1 MYFNHCWLATPL
13 SQAMHLSIFWG
24 HPSRWRVHFIFNS
37 ANSDV
42 RHSSTMS
49 RVCPMVSFLT
59 GSISKTFWFS
69 RIPWA
74 GYSVFLRFTQ
84 AEGKIIGVL
93 LQPPW
98 RRGAL
103 TWVCLARHHR
113 GSQEMIVSPQARPTA
128 PAGPRHSCGELTKKG
143 IRPAAL
149 SLSRASC
156 SAEARM
162 ANLPSEGMAFNLTPP
177 IKPAFSTEECACKR
191 APG

>member
-84 AEGKIIGVL
+84 EEGKIIGVL

-128 PAGPRHSCGELTKKG
+128 PAGPRHSCGARGTYEERNQAGCLVSLQGLLQRGSSHGKLA
-143 IRPAAL
+143 IR
-149 SLSRASC
+149 RD
-156 SAEARM
+156 
-162 ANLPSEGMAFNLTPP
+162 GF
-177 IKPAFSTEECACKR
+177 
-191 APG
+191 

>member
-1 MYFNHCWLATPL
+1 
-13 SQAMHLSIFWG
+13 MHLSIFWG
-24 HPSRWRVHFIFNS
+24 HASRWKAHFIFNS

-59 GSISKTFWFS
+59 GSRSKTFWFS
-69 RIPWA
+69 SIPWA

-103 TWVCLARHHR
+103 TWVCLARDHRGRKWLCHHR
-113 GSQEMIVSPQARPTA
+113 PDPLPQQ
-128 PAGPRHSCGELTKKG
+128 GPDTLVGPGELTKKG